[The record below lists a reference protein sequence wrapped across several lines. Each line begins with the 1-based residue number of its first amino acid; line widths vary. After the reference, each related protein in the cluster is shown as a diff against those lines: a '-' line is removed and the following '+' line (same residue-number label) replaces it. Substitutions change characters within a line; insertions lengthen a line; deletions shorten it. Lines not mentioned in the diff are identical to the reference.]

1 MELFLETMLCNLFQ
15 VLEVPGSQENEYVM
29 KGMSAVKYNTGNI
42 INVRQVY
49 PTIGLPIPKFK
60 IMETGDEFLNC
71 QSQERSQ
78 NMLKLVS
85 LPSLNH
91 VEGFQKLE
99 KLAPL

>member
-1 MELFLETMLCNLFQ
+1 MSMLW
-15 VLEVPGSQENEYVM
+15 

-91 VEGFQKLE
+91 VEGFQKIG
-99 KLAPL
+99 KISTFMNFGTGNSTGPSCSKSG